1 MKIHFRGICRKIIDM
16 LKRTITAVVAL
27 SLLTVVYIYSDTLV
41 FPIVFGLL
49 AVVGVYEML
58 GCVGTRRN
66 FILSLC
72 LYATAVFSTVLTQM
86 IDRRSIF
93 ICSFSSFL
101 FCILLILFA
110 ASVFSEGKLPI
121 DKACISFTTC
131 AYIITGFISIIMLRG
146 MKNGFYIC
154 LIAFIAPWVTDTFAY
169 FGGRLLGRHKLIPSV
184 SPNKTI
190 EGSIC
195 GMVFCSVACAVY
207 GYIMSTIVEG
217 LPKVWY
223 FAILGFLVSIVSQ
236 VGDLIFSLIKR
247 RYGIKDYG
255 FVFPG
260 HGGVLD
266 RFDSIIATAPLIL
279 IVCEALMY
287 FNAM

>member
-1 MKIHFRGICRKIIDM
+1 
-16 LKRTITAVVAL
+16 
-27 SLLTVVYIYSDTLV
+27 
-41 FPIVFGLL
+41 
-49 AVVGVYEML
+49 
-58 GCVGTRRN
+58 
-66 FILSLC
+66 
-72 LYATAVFSTVLTQM
+72 
-86 IDRRSIF
+86 
-93 ICSFSSFL
+93 
-101 FCILLILFA
+101 
-110 ASVFSEGKLPI
+110 
-121 DKACISFTTC
+121 
-131 AYIITGFISIIMLRG
+131 